1 MGTFIVGG
9 ILLIIVVLVIASMIR
24 DKKNGKSIQC
34 GNDCKHCGG
43 GCCH

>member
-9 ILLIIVVLVIASMIR
+9 LLLIIVAIIIRGMIHN
-24 DKKNGKSIQC
+24 KKNGKSVQC

-43 GCCH
+43 GCH

>member
-9 ILLIIVVLVIASMIR
+9 ILLVVVALILASMIR

-34 GNDCKHCGG
+34 GGDCRHCGG
-43 GCCH
+43 RCH